1 GDLLRLLLGKSQSVA
16 QFGGE
21 GCLGVQIEG
30 YVQQRAGGAHAQL
43 VGEATE
49 CAELGQCGGDVRT
62 PHVAAVDHTR
72 YQTGAAQARDLGQI
86 VDAFLVGD
94 QVQTDRLDR
103 GVLEH
108 TQGAGTDRPEVGR
121 DQK

>member
-1 GDLLRLLLGKSQSVA
+1 
-16 QFGGE
+16 
-21 GCLGVQIEG
+21 
-30 YVQQRAGGAHAQL
+30 
-43 VGEATE
+43 TE

-72 YQTGAAQARDLGQI
+72 DQTGAAQARDLGQI

-108 TQGAGTDRPEVGR
+108 TQGAGTARPEVGR
-121 DQK
+121 DPKCGAGGEATQVPVDALQLGPVP